1 MSSKNEALLTA
12 RDEPY
17 RLLTAHCSLLTF
29 KAMLLITVSIFVC
42 VTLGVMALYWLV
54 FRPQSAAT
62 ERLRQMGEGGLGGA
76 TAAAPLV
83 VDESHVSSLAQR
95 VANPLHRLAPPSA
108 AEAKKLQKKLMQ
120 AGYRGPSATIVFRA
134 LHLMS
139 MVAFPAAV
147 ALVCALTGRP
157 LQSALLWILSAFVIG
172 FMLPRFLLTRM
183 VKGRQLRLR
192 WGLADALDLMV
203 VSIEAGLGLNAAI
216 VRVGDELKDV
226 HRDISD
232 EFQLTNLEIRVGRE
246 RDEALRNLAERTGV
260 EDLRSLVA
268 MLIQADRFGTS
279 IAKAVR
285 VYADSLRTKRRQRA
299 EQAAQKAA
307 VKLLFPLAF
316 FLFPTLFIIIL
327 GPAALNLIDTFA
339 KM

>member
-1 MSSKNEALLTA
+1 
-12 RDEPY
+12 
-17 RLLTAHCSLLTF
+17 
-29 KAMLLITVSIFVC
+29 MLIISISIFVC
-42 VTLGVMALYWLV
+42 VTLGVMAVYWLM

-62 ERLRQMGEGGLGGA
+62 ERLRRMSETGLSG
-76 TAAAPLV
+76 TAAPTPSALV
-83 VDESHVSSLAQR
+83 AEVSAGSSLAER
-95 VANPLHRLAPPSA
+95 VARPLHRLAPPSA
-108 AEAKKLQKKLMQ
+108 AEAHKLQKKLMQ
-120 AGYRGPSATIVFRA
+120 AGYRAPSAPVIYRGLQLA
-134 LHLMS
+134 S
-139 MVAFPAAV
+139 MVFFPSLF
-147 ALVCALTGRP
+147 ALGCAGMGRP
-157 LQSALLWILSAFVIG
+157 LQNAVLWILSAFIVG
-172 FMLPRFLLTRM
+172 FMMPRYLLNRM
-183 VKGRQLRLR
+183 VSGRQLRLR

-226 HRDISD
+226 HPDIGE

-260 EDLRSLVA
+260 DDLRSLVA

-327 GPAALNLIDTFA
+327 GPAAINLIDTFS